1 MPYVLIRHTVA
12 DYATWKPVYDEHAN
26 TRKASGSKG
35 ARLFRNANN
44 PQEMLILLEWDDLEK
59 ARQFTQSAE
68 LRQAMQRAGVT
79 DQPDIYFLEE
89 VQWTP
94 A

>member
-1 MPYVLIRHTVA
+1 M
-12 DYATWKPVYDEHAN
+12 ATWKPAYDEHAN
-26 TRKASGSKG
+26 TRKANGCKG
-35 ARLFRNANN
+35 ARLFRKTNN
-44 PQEMLILLEWDDLEK
+44 PHETFILLEWDDLEK
-59 ARQFTQSAE
+59 ARQFPQSAE
-68 LRQAMQRAGVT
+68 LRQAMQRADVT